1 VIYYLKFEK
10 HSGTIKEV
18 GAFQIILENEEGK
31 TVIIPT
37 KSIFD
42 KDIIV
47 ESGPAPET
55 PEKKMQKM
63 VEQAEKDRRRFERKI
78 ENLNNIFIIGNIFFN
93 IKIQEHSNNFFLL

>member
-1 VIYYLKFEK
+1 MVLKIYFLELCIVTTNIHSTLKPGQKIRLEK

-18 GAFQIILENEEGK
+18 GAFQIILENEEGQ

-37 KSIFD
+37 KSIID

-55 PEKKMQKM
+55 PEKKMQQM
-63 VEQAEKDRRRFERKI
+63 VEQAEKKEKEEGDMTEK
-78 ENLNNIFIIGNIFFN
+78 
-93 IKIQEHSNNFFLL
+93 